1 MIAKV
6 RDVTVFVGLMLYVV
20 SIASLF
26 RIGRQGDTTQAPNFE
41 STLANVSHDLLRRG
55 DRWIS

>member
-6 RDVTVFVGLMLYVV
+6 RDITVFVGLMLYVV

-26 RIGRQGDTTQAPNFE
+26 RIGRQGEHDA
-41 STLANVSHDLLRRG
+41 VSQL
-55 DRWIS
+55 

>member
-6 RDVTVFVGLMLYVV
+6 RDVTVFVGLMLYIV

-26 RIGRQGDTTQAPNFE
+26 RIGRQGE
-41 STLANVSHDLLRRG
+41 HDAGSQL
-55 DRWIS
+55 